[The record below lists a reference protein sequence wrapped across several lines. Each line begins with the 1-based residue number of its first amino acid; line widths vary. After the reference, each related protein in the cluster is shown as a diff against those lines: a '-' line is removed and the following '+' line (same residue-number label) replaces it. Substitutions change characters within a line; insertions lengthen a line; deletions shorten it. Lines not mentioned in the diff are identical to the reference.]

1 MLLALILAA
10 AIAVTP
16 DTIVWKDA
24 PPGLP
29 AGSKIAVLEGNPKE
43 YGLFTLR
50 VRVPAGATLAPHM
63 HPRDERVTVLSGA
76 VELGFGSKADRSST
90 RRYGAGSFYVNPPNV
105 AHYIFFP
112 EETVLQMTGQGPW
125 EIKTLE

>member
-10 AIAVTP
+10 AVAVTP

-24 PPGLP
+24 PPTLP
-29 AGSKIAVLEGNPKE
+29 AGSKIAVLEGNPQSH
-43 YGLFTLR
+43 GIFTMR
-50 VRVPAGATLAPHM
+50 VRIPAGASLPPHM

-76 VELGFGSKADRSST
+76 VELGFGIKADRSST

-112 EETVLQMTGQGPW
+112 EETVLQMTGIGPW
-125 EIKTLE
+125 EIKHVD